1 MNATEERVEV
11 LSVGR
16 AGDRLDVYVAANSDL
31 SRARVQA
38 LVAEGRVR
46 VDGRVAR
53 KADRLEAGQEIEVR
67 VPPPEELEAQPE
79 DLALDVLFEDPSL
92 LVVNKP
98 SGMVTHPAPGHPTGT
113 LVNALLAHTE
123 DLSGIGG
130 KLRPGIVHRL
140 DRYTSGLMVVAKS
153 DRAHHALSEAI
164 QQREIKRL
172 YIAASWGHLSESP
185 LEVNAPIG
193 RDPVERQRMAVV
205 EKGRHAVTRFRVVER
220 WIGAELL
227 RVALGTG
234 RTHQIRVHLAH
245 IGHPVVGD
253 TVYGVGWER
262 GIGGKARQ
270 WARMLGQ
277 MVERQ
282 FLHSWRLSFEH
293 PCRSP
298 SIRPTSSSC
307 PGRESRRK
315 STPCTSGP

>member
-1 MNATEERVEV
+1 MTDERVEV
-11 LSVGR
+11 LTVGC
-16 AGDRLDVYVAANSDL
+16 AGYRLDVYVTGHLDL

-46 VDGRVAR
+46 VDGRVA
-53 KADRLEAGQEIEVR
+53 KKSHRLETGQEIEVR
-67 VPPPEELEAQPE
+67 VPSPEALDAQPE
-79 DLALDVLFEDPSL
+79 NVPLDVLFEDSSL

-98 SGMVTHPAPGHPTGT
+98 AGMVTHPAPGHPTGT
-113 LVNALLAHTE
+113 LVNALLGHTD

-153 DRAHHALSEAI
+153 DRAHHALSEAL
-164 QQREIKRL
+164 QRREIKRL
-172 YIAASWGHLSESP
+172 YITASWGHLSESP
-185 LEVNAPIG
+185 LEVTAPIG

-205 EKGRHAVTRFRVVER
+205 EKGRYAVTRFRVVER
-220 WIGAELL
+220 WLGAELL

-262 GIGGKARQ
+262 GMGGKARQ
-270 WARMLGQ
+270 WAKILSQRA
-277 MVERQ
+277 ERQ

-293 PCRSP
+293 PL
-298 SIRPTSSSC
+298 
-307 PGRESRRK
+307 
-315 STPCTSGP
+315 SGEVMRFEVPLPADLQTCAEWARNDDVS